1 MSSLRARQF
10 VVLRDRMRQLEKPR
24 AAELPVLSLGLRVL
38 DEALPW
44 GGLPTGVL
52 HEIVGRPGDAAAFGF
67 AVRLLR
73 DLVTRRQ
80 RPVLWCR
87 GDTEAGLPY
96 APGLT
101 QSGLNA
107 DSVIYARARKPAELL
122 WAMEEG
128 LRSGAFAAVLAEGV
142 SPDLTATRRLQLAAE
157 AGATTALLSLPYG
170 VAGGVSAALTRWQLT
185 SVPVEEESEA
195 ARWQIALV
203 RCRGGANGA
212 WHVSVGQVSC
222 DAALRL
228 RLAAVLV
235 DRSLASSATG

>member
-10 VVLRDRMRQLEKPR
+10 VVLRDRMRRLEKPR
-24 AAELPVLSLGLRVL
+24 ATELPILSLGVPAL

-52 HEIVGRPGDAAAFGF
+52 HEILGRPGDAASCGF

-73 DLVTRRQ
+73 DLITRRQ

-87 GDTEAGLPY
+87 GDEDAGAPY

-101 QSGLNA
+101 QGGLA
-107 DSVIYARARKPAELL
+107 GETVIFARARKPAELL

-128 LRSGAFAAVLAEGV
+128 LRSGAFAAVLGEGV
-142 SPDLTATRRLQLAAE
+142 APDLTATRRLQLAAE
-157 AGATTALLSLPYG
+157 AGATTALLVLSHR
-170 VAGGVSAALTRWQLT
+170 VTGGISAALTRWQVA

-195 ARWQIALV
+195 ARWQIELK
-203 RCRGGANGA
+203 RCRGGGGGA
-212 WHVSVGQVSC
+212 WQVSC
-222 DAALRL
+222 DAAFRL

-235 DRSLASSATG
+235 ERSLAPDAAD